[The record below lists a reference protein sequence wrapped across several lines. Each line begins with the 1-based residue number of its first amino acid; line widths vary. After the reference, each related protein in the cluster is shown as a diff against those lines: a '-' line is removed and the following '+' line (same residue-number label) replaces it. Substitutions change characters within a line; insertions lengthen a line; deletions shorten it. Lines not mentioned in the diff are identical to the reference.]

1 MNRIYWME
9 KIKTTILTLFVCLSF
24 WFLFIA
30 TTKFT
35 IHIVQMHP
43 NKNSKHLI
51 PDFENQNQSKHFF
64 AQNPV
69 LQGKEGGVCVCSC
82 NRRLHCGLLF
92 QPQTQE
98 IAAAATSA
106 LSTTTGIS
114 CHYWDSARR
123 SSHTFLAEAAEKALL
138 SACAP
143 ATTVVFL

>member
-1 MNRIYWME
+1 MNGIYWME
-9 KIKTTILTLFVCLSF
+9 KIKNNNSNAFCLPLFWYSFITTSKFQWCKCTKIRIPSIWYRFLKTKISQNIFSHKTLSF
-24 WFLFIA
+24 
-30 TTKFT
+30 
-35 IHIVQMHP
+35 
-43 NKNSKHLI
+43 
-51 PDFENQNQSKHFF
+51 
-64 AQNPV
+64 
-69 LQGKEGGVCVCSC
+69 KERKEACVCVCSC

-98 IAAAATSA
+98 IAVAATSA